1 MGMNIYDPKNVVR
14 GSDPWRRFR
23 QTWYMLLQKFAV
35 KKAVAPLVALV
46 LVTIVLGCVYVAD
59 QQMLRQGANDPQI
72 QMAEDAAAALA
83 RGASA
88 PAIVSSGAQIDIA
101 KSNSP
106 FIIVMNSKG
115 TILQSSGILG
125 TLPPILPRGVINY
138 MQSHAEDRI
147 TWEPA
152 KGVRIAA
159 VIVRF
164 DDRASG
170 YVLAGRSL
178 REVEKR
184 EDALFWGFFAAWLA
198 SVAAIVAACIWRERL
213 PA

>member
-1 MGMNIYDPKNVVR
+1 MNIYDPKNIVR
-14 GSDPWRRFR
+14 GSDPWRQYR
-23 QTWYMLLQKFAV
+23 QTWYMLLQKVSV
-35 KKAVAPLVALV
+35 KKLVAPAVALA
-46 LVTIVLGCVYVAD
+46 LVTIVLGCAYVAD
-59 QQMLRQGANDPQI
+59 QQILRQGANDPQI
-72 QMAEDAAAALA
+72 QLAEDAAAALG

-88 PAIVSSGAQIDIA
+88 PAIVSSGAQIDIS

-106 FIIVMNSKG
+106 FIIVMNAKG
-115 TILQSSGILG
+115 TILQSSGVLG
-125 TLPPILPRGVINY
+125 TLPPILPRGVFNY
-138 MQSHAEDRI
+138 MQTHDEDRI

-159 VIVRF
+159 VLVKF
-164 DDRASG
+164 NGRASG

-184 EDALFWGFFAAWLA
+184 EAILFWQFFIAWLLSLA
-198 SVAAIVAACIWRERL
+198 VIAAAYVLRKRL